1 MMREEESAKLAALLE
16 ACGVGWLLTEDRDTR
31 LSQIALEIAQLTD
44 ELNQRLA
51 PAEINVFDEMMNE
64 SAALKPLVQMFASPT
79 SRSMRAM
86 VYCVLRG
93 MEIVA
98 IDFSYRLKRSVALT
112 VSVQYD
118 ISGQELTFTSDLVW
132 DAEILRHLGIMMM
145 GKKPI
150 LHGFYAFAS

>member
-1 MMREEESAKLAALLE
+1 M
-16 ACGVGWLLTEDRDTR
+16 
-31 LSQIALEIAQLTD
+31 
-44 ELNQRLA
+44 A
-51 PAEINVFDEMMNE
+51 PAKINVLAEMMNE
-64 SAALKPLVQMFASPT
+64 QLALKPLVQMFASPT
-79 SRSMRAM
+79 SRTMRAM

-98 IDFSYRLKRSVALT
+98 IDFSYRLKQTVTLT
-112 VSVQYD
+112 VSVRRD
-118 ISGQELTFTSDLVW
+118 AGGKEIAFSSDLVW